1 MFNNQSQVNCSGVSH
16 TVSSSSLLCLIS
28 DVVHSSALFFLS
40 HFRKSIVAAEEVHC
54 NCRAQFMRTCHNNV
68 LIGLVNKI
76 NGMEIVT
83 SLITIGF
90 VSKYFIIFYY
100 LEKKNSLPLFFNWGC
115 KHFLGGCNACLCTPV
130 EPGGARTLGF
140 CVKIGGSAK
149 DWVAVLIDSD
159 FEL

>member
-1 MFNNQSQVNCSGVSH
+1 M
-16 TVSSSSLLCLIS
+16 S

-54 NCRAQFMRTCHNNV
+54 HCRAQFMRTCHNNNV

-90 VSKYFIIFYY
+90 VSSII
-100 LEKKNSLPLFFNWGC
+100 
-115 KHFLGGCNACLCTPV
+115 
-130 EPGGARTLGF
+130 
-140 CVKIGGSAK
+140 
-149 DWVAVLIDSD
+149 
-159 FEL
+159 